1 METETKQRQDIN
13 QGNATAWKTANNTT
27 RKQNKKRETE
37 ISVRG
42 VSTWV
47 EEETWAAW
55 DFALL
60 SVLEERGEYDATRQD
75 KMLCTTETKGHLNR
89 VRKWS
94 YLGKSGRNLNEWKCF
109 PETNDCRCYTTS
121 YTNPRPRQATKCGF
135 DSVADLKWILTRSQI
150 NVFKKTFRTHFY
162 WKKTLQAARDDFRYA
177 SHHFEQNKPILNG
190 VDFCG

>member
-150 NVFKKTFRTHFY
+150 NVFKKPLGHTSIERKHCRQLEMTSDMHLIILS
-162 WKKTLQAARDDFRYA
+162 KTSQFWMGYL
-177 SHHFEQNKPILNG
+177 
-190 VDFCG
+190 